1 MKRIIFVDGYNIIN
15 SWSELKKIKEYDF
28 SGARKKLID
37 ILENYATYK
46 GDKVIIVFD
55 AHMVEGSIEKKEKY
69 GNTVVVFTKEGEI
82 ADNYIERHVNNIGRK
97 VNVTV
102 VTSDSIEQQIT
113 FQRGANRMSSNEFY
127 KEIKNIENNISKK
140 VEKRYSLKRNYI
152 EDIIE
157 KDVLVELDKI
167 RNKY

>member
-15 SWSELKKIKEYDF
+15 SWSELKQIKEYDF
-28 SGARKKLID
+28 SGSRKKLID
-37 ILENYATYK
+37 ILQNYATYK
-46 GDKVIIVFD
+46 GDKIIIVFD
-55 AHMVEGSIEKKEKY
+55 AHMVEKNIGKKERF
-69 GNTVVVFTKEGEI
+69 GNVIVVFTKEGEI
-82 ADNYIERHVNNIGRK
+82 ADNYIERHVNDIGKK

-127 KEIKNIENNISKK
+127 QEIKSIEKNISKR
-140 VEKRYSLKRNYI
+140 VERRYSLKRNYI